1 MVLIKHTLVPSY
13 HPQSNG
19 PSERSVWILKEASV
33 KQVIEDTK
41 DMSIEHNLSN
51 DDDEATFTNET
62 KFDQT

>member
-1 MVLIKHTLVPSY
+1 M
-13 HPQSNG
+13 
-19 PSERSVWILKEASV
+19 